1 MEYKITRVHRGGRL
15 WFAATVR
22 GIYLERASEA
32 ELIEAIKY
40 REGIAKIFADPV
52 DNES

>member
-1 MEYKITRVHRGGRL
+1 MEYKIVRVHRNGKVYY
-15 WFAATVR
+15 AATVR

-32 ELIEAIKY
+32 ELIEAINY
-40 REGIAKIFADPV
+40 RARIAKIFADPV